1 MIVECFAQENSI
13 KSSRFPAP
21 FITAPLLLLLYSTK
35 LEIFQK
41 KLCRDRSKFP
51 TIAALLV
58 LVAYTR
64 NPPVLN

>member
-13 KSSRFPAP
+13 KSSRFLAP
-21 FITAPLLLLLYSTK
+21 FITAPLLLLQYGTK

-41 KLCRDRSKFP
+41 KLCRDRSEFP
-51 TIAALLV
+51 IAALLV